1 MWAMSEQIGMGCG
14 EFADV
19 AAELALG
26 VLTGRERAQAVAHL
40 DHCDSCR
47 EYVRQLSL
55 TGEEMLG
62 LLPGREPPAGFESRV
77 MGRLGLT
84 ALDKPAAESP
94 QGLGIVPG
102 LGSPQSPG
110 QQRSGGKSLS
120 RPARW
125 SRRMLTMAAV
135 ALAVVA
141 VGVGGWALRGAT
153 GPATNGGTAA
163 SEQLYEATLLSATHQ
178 ADGKVYLY
186 DGNPRWLY
194 MGIDTHASR
203 NDTVV
208 CQLETRSGHLIT
220 IGSFQLDGGS
230 GAWGS
235 PDPIAAS
242 DVTGA
247 RITTMSGKVLATAS
261 FTTKA

>member
-1 MWAMSEQIGMGCG
+1 MSEQTGMGCG
-14 EFADV
+14 EFSDV

-40 DHCDSCR
+40 DDCDPCR

-62 LLPGREPPAGFESRV
+62 LLPGREPSAGFESRV

-84 ALDKPAAESP
+84 APDKPAAESP
-94 QGLGIVPG
+94 QDLGIVPG
-102 LGSPQSPG
+102 LGGPPSPG
-110 QQRSGGKSLS
+110 QKSPGRKSLS
-120 RPARW
+120 SPARW

-141 VGVGGWALRGAT
+141 VGIGGWALRGAT
-153 GPATNGGTAA
+153 GPATNGGGTTA
-163 SEQLYEATLLSATHQ
+163 SDQLHEATLLSATHQ

-186 DGNPRWLY
+186 DGSPRWLY
-194 MGIDTHASR
+194 MGVDTHASS
-203 NDTVV
+203 NDTVI

-220 IGSFQLDGGS
+220 IGSFQLEGGY

>member
-1 MWAMSEQIGMGCG
+1 MSEQIGMDCG

-40 DHCDSCR
+40 DECDSCR

-62 LLPGREPPAGFESRV
+62 LLPTREPPAGFESRV

-84 ALDKPAAESP
+84 APGP
-94 QGLGIVPG
+94 QGGPGPMSPPVPA
-102 LGSPQSPG
+102 SPSTASSSPG
-110 QQRSGGKSLS
+110 SHQAPRS
-120 RPARW
+120 PARW
-125 SRRMLTMAAV
+125 SRRMLATAAV
-135 ALAVVA
+135 ALAVVG

-153 GPATNGGTAA
+153 GPAAGGGSTASA
-163 SEQLYEATLLSATHQ
+163 PLHEATLLSATHQ
-178 ADGKVYLY
+178 SEGKVYLY
-186 DGNPRWLY
+186 DGSPRWLY
-194 MGIDTHASR
+194 MGIDTHGTS
-203 NDTVV
+203 NDTVI
-208 CQLETRSGHLIT
+208 CQLETRSGHTIT
-220 IGSFQLDGGS
+220 IGSFQLEGGY

-235 PDPIAAS
+235 PDPVAAS

-247 RITTMSGKVLATAS
+247 RITTMNGTVLATAS
-261 FTTKA
+261 FAKS